1 MKVYFHAFD
10 KFNKLYT
17 RKQLFDRL
25 TRYLVKSAVKS
36 ILKNKVLRIKAKKD
50 DDEEDDEEDLK
61 ELERKKKML
70 LGY

>member
-1 MKVYFHAFD
+1 MLRFSSFD

-25 TRYLVKSAVKS
+25 TKYFISNSVKS
-36 ILKNKVLRIKAKKD
+36 ILKNKILGIKAKK
-50 DDEEDDEEDLK
+50 EEDGGEDAVEKEERDK
-61 ELERKKKML
+61 KKKML